1 MMLFLP
7 VILPV
12 QQASAIVQAG
22 SMFVGLSMVY
32 KYRKHVNGRLCLKP
46 WLFYFPIFYASLSV
60 AVKIDTSFL
69 KPVLGLFLVVLS
81 VYCVCFSEKIHIR
94 ASTGSALVCGGI
106 SGIADAFFSI
116 GGPPIVL
123 YFLATT
129 EEKEEYLG
137 SIQLFFMISNVIGT
151 CMRISKGLITREL
164 LPYMAVGI
172 VMLLAGRSIGSQF
185 VERMDQARMK
195 KLIYGFVGVA
205 GMITFVTNLSA
216 LGI

>member
-1 MMLFLP
+1 M
-7 VILPV
+7 
-12 QQASAIVQAG
+12 
-22 SMFVGLSMVY
+22 
-32 KYRKHVNGRLCLKP
+32 
-46 WLFYFPIFYASLSV
+46 
-60 AVKIDTSFL
+60 
-69 KPVLGLFLVVLS
+69 
-81 VYCVCFSEKIHIR
+81 
-94 ASTGSALVCGGI
+94 
-106 SGIADAFFSI
+106 ADAFFSI

-195 KLIYGFVGVA
+195 KLIYGFVG
-205 GMITFVTNLSA
+205 I
-216 LGI
+216 